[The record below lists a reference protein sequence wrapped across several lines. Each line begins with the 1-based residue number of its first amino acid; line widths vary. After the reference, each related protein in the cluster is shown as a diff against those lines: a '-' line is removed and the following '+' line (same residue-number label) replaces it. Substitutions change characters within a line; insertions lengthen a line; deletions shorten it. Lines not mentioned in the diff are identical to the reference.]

1 MIDVSQVIE
10 LVENSA
16 YPAMFESYGQAPAVY
31 PQICEVVT
39 PEEAGTPLY
48 GDKGSEFQ
56 SVEGHRKML
65 DGQDF
70 DDSTLDRGW
79 TWQAAIHP
87 YGGSITI
94 PRRLRDA
101 NALTG
106 RMKADLVRAARSWG
120 KSAIIEKDDIVA
132 GMFQKG
138 TLTAGSTLYF
148 DGSFPQNSDSN
159 RGFIYD
165 GLPWFDGAHTL
176 SGSSSTFSN
185 ISTSLALTSA
195 NLQTALNTM
204 RVTNAVDERGK
215 RVMITPDIMVVPG
228 GMEFTALTV
237 MESVLL
243 PGSAN
248 NDANVVRGSLAR
260 GVLSWNALSDAASAS
275 AWWIGQAGQGIRCYD
290 SGAPVIEVKEKENG
304 DIVVQSR
311 YYFGA
316 AVTNWRY
323 WYAANKADS

>member
-1 MIDVSQVIE
+1 MAGDGIKNNDWTSALIRDHRTIHDAVE
-10 LVENSA
+10 L
-16 YPAMFESYGQAPAVY
+16 
-31 PQICEVVT
+31 
-39 PEEAGTPLY
+39 
-48 GDKGSEFQ
+48 
-56 SVEGHRKML
+56 
-65 DGQDF
+65 
-70 DDSTLDRGW
+70 
-79 TWQAAIHP
+79 
-87 YGGSITI
+87 
-94 PRRLRDA
+94 
-101 NALTG
+101 
-106 RMKADLVRAARSWG
+106 
-120 KSAIIEKDDIVA
+120 
-132 GMFQKG
+132 
-138 TLTAGSTLYF
+138 LTANSLRIVLVVDEHKRLQGTVTDGDIRRALISGYDLSSEITSIMHVNPTTTTSTV
-148 DGSFPQNSDSN
+148 S
-159 RGFIYD
+159 RR
-165 GLPWFDGAHTL
+165 
-176 SGSSSTFSN
+176 
-185 ISTSLALTSA
+185 
-195 NLQTALNTM
+195 TALNTM

-228 GMEFTALTV
+228 GMEFTARTV

-243 PGSAN
+243 PGGTN